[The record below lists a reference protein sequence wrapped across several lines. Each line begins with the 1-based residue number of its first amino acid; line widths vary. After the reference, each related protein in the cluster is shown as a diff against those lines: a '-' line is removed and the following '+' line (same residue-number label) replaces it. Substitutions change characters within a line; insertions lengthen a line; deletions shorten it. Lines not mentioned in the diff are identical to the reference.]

1 MRCTSLSNSLI
12 TVKRVVTGLFIGG
25 AAGVVTGIIIGLQPV
40 LRGMFYPVVKIL
52 RNIRFWR

>member
-1 MRCTSLSNSLI
+1 MSNSLI